1 MKSMAN
7 LWNPWDGRARGFL
20 AAVSGQE
27 SELAMS
33 ALAAAQ
39 SGQGRGALEVRTMAA
54 KT

>member
-1 MKSMAN
+1 MAN

-39 SGQGRGALEVRTMAA
+39 GGQGRGALEVGA